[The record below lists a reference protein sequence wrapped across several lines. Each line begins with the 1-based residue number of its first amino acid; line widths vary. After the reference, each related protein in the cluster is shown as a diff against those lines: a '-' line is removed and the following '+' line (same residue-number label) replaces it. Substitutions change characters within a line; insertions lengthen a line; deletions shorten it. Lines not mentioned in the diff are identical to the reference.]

1 MNMYFTL
8 DPILDLLK
16 HSEYSWGF
24 PACNYRNIGYVQLY
38 TNYFLKVFQR
48 LIK

>member
-1 MNMYFTL
+1 MYFKL
-8 DPILDLLK
+8 DPKLDLLK

-24 PACNYRNIGYVQLY
+24 PACNYRNIGCVQLY
-38 TNYFLKVFQR
+38 INYFLKVFQR